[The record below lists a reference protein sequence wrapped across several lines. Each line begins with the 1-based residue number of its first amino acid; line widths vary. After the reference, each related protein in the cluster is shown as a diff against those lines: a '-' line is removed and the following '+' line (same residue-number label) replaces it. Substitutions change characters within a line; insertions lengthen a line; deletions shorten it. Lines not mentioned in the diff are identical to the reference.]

1 MSSAMQATL
10 TQGSVAKTLRDM
22 AAPMVIGLLAM
33 MSFNAVDTFFVGQL
47 GEDALAAMSFTFPVV
62 MVYTSLAIGLGAGTS
77 SCVARAIGAGDQAMA
92 KRLLTDVLT
101 IALLM
106 SVIFGVLGWWFME
119 PIFYALGASEKLMP
133 LIREYMDIWFLG
145 IPMVIMPMA
154 AMAGLRAMGLSK
166 LQGVVMG
173 ISAIANGLLDPL
185 LIFGLWGFPRL
196 ELAGAAWASFI
207 VRIGVML
214 AVAHILI
221 VRLQVLTNPFA
232 KLNELLASWRQ
243 VFHVA
248 IPAMGTNVIIPL
260 ASAIV
265 VAMVA
270 SHGEAAVAGLG
281 VALRV
286 EPMVLICFYALSAVM
301 GPFFGQNLSAS
312 AIDRVREAQSVAMR
326 FCLAMGLAV
335 AVLLALG
342 GEWLASLFSDSPEV
356 IAVAKDYLLLVPIS
370 YGCYGMVMYI
380 NAAFNGIGKPM
391 PGLVISS
398 LRVLGLYLPIAWLAM
413 EFWGLKGLFIA
424 TAVTNVA
431 VGLIGYIWLR
441 SHIEKSAEALCPNS

>member
-10 TQGSVAKTLRDM
+10 TQGAVAKTLRDM

-47 GEDALAAMSFTFPVV
+47 GDDALAAMSFTFPVV

-77 SCVARAIGAGDQAMA
+77 SCVARAIGTGDQELA

-101 IALLM
+101 IALLL
-106 SVIFGVLGWWFME
+106 SLVFGVLGWWFME
-119 PIFYALGASEKLMP
+119 PVFYALGASEKLMP
-133 LIREYMDIWFLG
+133 LIHQYMDVWFLG
-145 IPMVIMPMA
+145 VPMVIMPMA

-166 LQGVVMG
+166 LQGILMG
-173 ISAIANGLLDPL
+173 VSAVANGVLDPL

-207 VRIGVML
+207 VRIAVML
-214 AVAHILI
+214 AVAYILI
-221 VRLQVLTNPFA
+221 VRLRVVATPFIGLQ
-232 KLNELLASWRQ
+232 KLWASWRQ

-248 IPAMGTNVIIPL
+248 LPAMGTNVIVPL

-270 SHGEAAVAGLG
+270 SYGEAAVAGLG

-286 EPMVLICFYALSAVM
+286 EPIVLICFYALSAVM

-312 AIDRVREAQSVAMR
+312 AVDRVREAQSVGMR
-326 FCLAMGLAV
+326 FCLSMGLAV
-335 AVLLALG
+335 AALLAVG
-342 GEWLASLFSDSPEV
+342 GEWLAGLFSDSPEV

-398 LRVLGLYLPIAWLAM
+398 LRVLGLYLPLAWVAM
-413 EFWGLKGLFIA
+413 EFWGLTGLFVA
-424 TAVTNVA
+424 TAVTNIL
-431 VGLIGYIWLR
+431 VGLIGYFWLR
-441 SHIEKSAEALCPNS
+441 RHVESLANVQCGA

>member
-10 TQGSVAKTLRDM
+10 TQGSVGKTLREM

-77 SCVARAIGAGDQAMA
+77 SCVARAIGTGDQDTA

-101 IALLM
+101 IAFLL
-106 SVIFGVLGWWFME
+106 SVVFGFLGWWFME
-119 PIFYALGASEKLMP
+119 PTFYALGASEQLMP

-145 IPMVIMPMA
+145 VPMVIMPMA

-166 LQGVVMG
+166 LQGVLMG
-173 ISAIANGLLDPL
+173 VSALANGLLDPL

-207 VRIGVML
+207 VRIGVLL
-214 AVAHILI
+214 AVAYILI
-221 VRLQVLTNPFA
+221 VRLQVLASPFVA
-232 KLNELLASWRQ
+232 MPKLIASWRQ

-270 SHGEAAVAGLG
+270 GYGEAAVAGLG

-286 EPMVLICFYALSAVM
+286 EPIVLICFYALSAVM

-335 AVLLALG
+335 AALLFVG
-342 GEWLASLFSDSPEV
+342 GEWLAGLFSDSPEV

-398 LRVLGLYLPIAWLAM
+398 LRVLGLYLPIAWVAM
-413 EFWGLKGLFIA
+413 EFWGLIGLFVA
-424 TAVTNVA
+424 TAVTNIL
-431 VGLIGYIWLR
+431 VGLIGYFWLR
-441 SHIEKSAEALCPNS
+441 RHVEDIARVECPA

>member
-10 TQGSVAKTLRDM
+10 TQGAVAKTLRDM

-77 SCVARAIGAGDQAMA
+77 SCVARAIGTGDQELA

-101 IALLM
+101 IALLL
-106 SVIFGVLGWWFME
+106 SLVFGVLGWWFME
-119 PIFYALGASEKLMP
+119 PIFYALGASDKLMP
-133 LIREYMDIWFLG
+133 LIHQYMDVWFLG
-145 IPMVIMPMA
+145 VPMVIMPMA

-166 LQGVVMG
+166 LQGILMG
-173 ISAIANGLLDPL
+173 VSAVANGLLDPL

-196 ELAGAAWASFI
+196 ELAGAAWASFF
-207 VRIGVML
+207 VRIAVML
-214 AVAHILI
+214 AVAYILI
-221 VRLQVLTNPFA
+221 VRLQVVASPFIGMQ
-232 KLNELLASWRQ
+232 KLWASWRQ

-248 IPAMGTNVIIPL
+248 LPAMGTNVIIPL

-286 EPMVLICFYALSAVM
+286 EPIVLICFYALSAVM

-312 AIDRVREAQSVAMR
+312 AVDRVREAQRVGMR
-326 FCLAMGLAV
+326 FCLSMGLAV
-335 AVLLALG
+335 AILLAIG
-342 GEWLASLFSDSPEV
+342 GEWLAGLFSDSPEV

-398 LRVLGLYLPIAWLAM
+398 LRVIGLYLPLAWLAM
-413 EFWGLKGLFIA
+413 EFWGLVGLFVA
-424 TAVTNVA
+424 TAVTNIL
-431 VGLIGYIWLR
+431 VGLIGHIWLR
-441 SHIEKSAEALCPNS
+441 RHVESLASAECEA